1 MLATPTSGPTDFA
14 TRRRPQVDESL
25 GTDTIKWLA
34 QLPAGTRPR
43 ELPVAFV
50 RITNRVAR
58 VWGDPAACLACFD
71 DLLIDYRGTRRGF
84 PMAIALELA
93 TLKDY
98 YETKVHPV
106 PQTAWECI
114 SGKGKVA

>member
-1 MLATPTSGPTDFA
+1 MIATPRNEPTEHPS
-14 TRRRPQVDESL
+14 RRRPQVDEPL
-25 GTDTIKWLA
+25 GPDTIKWLA
-34 QLPAGTRPR
+34 QLPGGTRPR
-43 ELPVAFV
+43 ELPVAFT
-50 RITNRVAR
+50 RIANRVAR

-71 DLLIDYRGTRRGF
+71 DLLIDQRGTRRGF
-84 PMAIALELA
+84 PMSIALELA

-114 SGKGKVA
+114 CGSGKVS